1 MRRGFDTWLPS
12 PSSGM
17 NIAGP
22 EPVGNEEP
30 FLLDAPVLIAS
41 LVYRRKVRG
50 IRVR

>member
-22 EPVGNEEP
+22 ERVGNEGP
-30 FLLDAPVLIAS
+30 FRLDAPVLIPS
-41 LVYRRKVRG
+41 LVYRRMVRG
-50 IRVR
+50 KRVR